1 MNGGYVRR
9 VIMSKNFDLK
19 KGDKIYKLNPK
30 TINSN
35 ILAADFL
42 KFMEDN
48 KIKFLSVVGNNEILD
63 VVHIHHLIETEIT

>member
-1 MNGGYVRR
+1 
-9 VIMSKNFDLK
+9 MSKNFDLK

-48 KIKFLSVVGNNEILD
+48 KIQFLPVVENDEI
-63 VVHIHHLIETEIT
+63 VGVIHIHHLIEAGIK